1 MCRHSYINTKQ
12 MKYITIDDD
21 PERVPMDEFIK
32 DNEEL
37 TEEELKDLNELEVGE
52 SVLIGFSGI
61 KRIS

>member
-1 MCRHSYINTKQ
+1 